1 MSEWIKVEDELP
13 EILSET
19 HASEDVLVY
28 CLSLEKTSF
37 EKGEKYFAID
47 CMMES
52 LHHLGLTNFIMPKSF
67 IGKNLLL
74 LKINDDSKR
83 LAKLPINE
91 SVSFRINVA
100 EFFMS
105 CISMWIFF

>member
-47 CMMES
+47 CMCQW
-52 LHHLGLTNFIMPKSF
+52 
-67 IGKNLLL
+67 
-74 LKINDDSKR
+74 NDGIPS
-83 LAKLPINE
+83 
-91 SVSFRINVA
+91 SFRTD
-100 EFFMS
+100 EFYHAKVLY
-105 CISMWIFF
+105 WKKLTPPKDQ